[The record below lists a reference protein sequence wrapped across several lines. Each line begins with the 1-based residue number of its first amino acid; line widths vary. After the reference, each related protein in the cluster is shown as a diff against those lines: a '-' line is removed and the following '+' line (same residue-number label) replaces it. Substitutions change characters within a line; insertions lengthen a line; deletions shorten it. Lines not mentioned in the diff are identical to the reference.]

1 MPEFTANVDS
11 DTITST
17 SPRFSKNSRFLWGCA
32 VVVLVW
38 FAGAEILTSGWYHSQ
53 ESKLSP
59 NPLPASGEVV
69 ISRLEKPISDSGAT
83 YSEKEI
89 GDAAMEMLKCSYG
102 RTLLWTGEAGPQA
115 VTTLKWSDR
124 SVVSGVESMHN
135 PGNCLKAAGWTIGKR
150 TDYGVEKF
158 GSVTAEVTQWEVSR
172 GDLQMLAYSAVFRRF
187 ADRPA
192 ATTQKIWASTRL
204 QPVLDGR
211 RDAPVFILLA
221 YLPLGPTGTESEVHA
236 RFQSLMRAIFGE
248 PAPIASVQ

>member
-1 MPEFTANVDS
+1 MASVDS
-11 DTITST
+11 DTITKP
-17 SPRFSKNSRFLWGCA
+17 SPRFSKSSRRFLWGCA
-32 VVVLVW
+32 VVVLAW
-38 FAGAEILTSGWYHSQ
+38 FVGAEILTSEWYHSQ

-69 ISRLEKPISDSGAT
+69 MSRLEKTISASGVP

-89 GDAAMEMLKCSYG
+89 GDAAMDMLKCSYG
-102 RTLLWTGEAGPQA
+102 RTLLWTEETGPMA
-115 VTTLKWSDR
+115 VTTLKWPDR
-124 SVVSGVESMHN
+124 SVVGGVEGIHN
-135 PGNCLKAAGWTIGKR
+135 PGACLGAAGWKIGKR

-187 ADRPA
+187 SDRPI
-192 ATTQKIWASTRL
+192 TGTQKIWAATRL